1 MTLDKAKV
9 EVGVQVVERWI
20 LAALRQRRFSSLGE
34 LNQATAELLERLNQ
48 RPFRKRSGSR
58 LSLFEALER
67 PALRSLPAERYELA
81 EWKTA
86 RVNIDYHIEIER
98 HYYSVPH
105 PLVGQRVEARLT
117 AGAIEIFHR
126 GRRVASH
133 PRSREP
139 YRQSTL
145 DAHRP
150 KSHQRHLEWTPSRL
164 IDWART
170 VGPATAQVFE
180 TDSRLQ
186 AASGDGLPLLPGR
199 LAAEQAL
206 LCRARG
212 SGLAPRAALRRLL
225 LSKPQVDAGAR
236 ARPAS
241 LGRLAARAPAHR
253 ARQHPRRRVLRS
265 AATYRNTRSGKPA
278 GGLMLTEQTLDK
290 LYAMKLNGMA
300 EAFRQQQEDPAVSS
314 LSFEERFGLLVDQ
327 QWSWKEDRAL
337 SRRLAQARFKLAAAV
352 EDIDYRHA
360 RGLDRKLVRSLAA
373 DSRWVRQHH
382 NVFLLGPAGIGK
394 SYLACAL
401 AQKACRDGFT
411 ALYTRAPQL
420 FRELAVAHADGSL
433 PRRLLRLARIDV
445 LIVDDWAM
453 APLNEVERRDF
464 LEVCDDRYQRRSTIL
479 TSQLPVAKW
488 HAQIGDPTIAD
499 SILDRLVHEA
509 HRIELQGESM
519 RKKHAG
525 KTASDEE
532 AQA

>member
-1 MTLDKAKV
+1 
-9 EVGVQVVERWI
+9 
-20 LAALRQRRFSSLGE
+20 
-34 LNQATAELLERLNQ
+34 
-48 RPFRKRSGSR
+48 
-58 LSLFEALER
+58 
-67 PALRSLPAERYELA
+67 
-81 EWKTA
+81 
-86 RVNIDYHIEIER
+86 
-98 HYYSVPH
+98 
-105 PLVGQRVEARLT
+105 
-117 AGAIEIFHR
+117 
-126 GRRVASH
+126 
-133 PRSREP
+133 
-139 YRQSTL
+139 
-145 DAHRP
+145 
-150 KSHQRHLEWTPSRL
+150 
-164 IDWART
+164 
-170 VGPATAQVFE
+170 
-180 TDSRLQ
+180 
-186 AASGDGLPLLPGR
+186 
-199 LAAEQAL
+199 
-206 LCRARG
+206 
-212 SGLAPRAALRRLL
+212 
-225 LSKPQVDAGAR
+225 
-236 ARPAS
+236 
-241 LGRLAARAPAHR
+241 
-253 ARQHPRRRVLRS
+253 
-265 AATYRNTRSGKPA
+265 
-278 GGLMLTEQTLDK
+278 MLTEQTLDK

-300 EAFRQQQEDPAVSS
+300 EAFRQQQEDPAISG

-360 RGLDRKLVRSLAA
+360 RGLDRKLIRSLAA

-394 SYLACAL
+394 TYLACAL

-519 RKKHAG
+519 RKKRAG